1 MTDYSKL
8 DYWEERYEAHSDPF
22 DWYQIYS
29 TLKEKIGSFIKTTDK
44 VLVLGAGTSSKKYL
58 FSKKILNFFILNFL
72 ALSESMYEDG
82 IMNIT
87 NIDYS
92 PSVVKLMQ
100 NRYHEMGC
108 NIQYKEMNVTDM
120 SDLKNN
126 EFNVI
131 IDKGTLDSVLCGEN
145 SIPLVDKMM
154 REVYRILDHNGV
166 YFCISYGDE
175 DHRKTFFVNKIIF

>member
-1 MTDYSKL
+1 
-8 DYWEERYEAHSDPF
+8 
-22 DWYQIYS
+22 
-29 TLKEKIGSFIKTTDK
+29 
-44 VLVLGAGTSSKKYL
+44 
-58 FSKKILNFFILNFL
+58 
-72 ALSESMYEDG
+72 MYEEG
-82 IMNIT
+82 ITNIT

-154 REVYRILDHNGV
+154 REVYRLLDNNGA

-175 DHRKTFFVNKIIF
+175 DHRKTFFVNFNFSLIII